1 MYVFYDYICTTI
13 KTLLKIKNKIMKKI
27 TLFALL
33 LLSMSSFSQEKKWR
47 TLTFTSLSGV
57 TFTGAYLQTV
67 SVSLDY
73 EIKNN
78 WSISSWS
85 GVNYNT
91 SYNGGWLSSSVMIGK
106 RFYGLNMNAGVM
118 YGTGNMY
125 TPLPD
130 QIVSKDF
137 SVVFSV
143 SKRFKL

>member
-1 MYVFYDYICTTI
+1 
-13 KTLLKIKNKIMKKI
+13 MKKI
-27 TLFALL
+27 LL
-33 LLSMSSFSQEKKWR
+33 LLLLISTICVGQEKKWR
-47 TLTFTSLSGV
+47 TLTVTSLSGV

-67 SVSLDY
+67 SLSVDY

-85 GVNYNT
+85 GVNYNN
-91 SYNGGWLSSSVMIGK
+91 SYDGGWLSTSAMIGK
-106 RFYGLNMNAGVM
+106 KFFGLNMNAGVM
-118 YGTGNMY
+118 YGTGNVN

-137 SVVFSV
+137 AFVFSV

>member
-1 MYVFYDYICTTI
+1 
-13 KTLLKIKNKIMKKI
+13 MKKLLVLFLLT
-27 TLFALL
+27 TLYTSA
-33 LLSMSSFSQEKKWR
+33 QEKKWR

-67 SVSLDY
+67 SMSLDY

-78 WSISSWS
+78 WTISSWS
-85 GVNYNT
+85 GINYNT
-91 SYNGGWLSSSVMIGK
+91 SYDGGWISTSAMIGK
-106 RFYGLNMNAGVM
+106 KFHGLNMNAGVM
-118 YGTGNMY
+118 YGTGNIN

-130 QIVSKDF
+130 QLISRDF